1 MDAAA
6 GPSQNPRM
14 FRPMVAV
21 MLSRPAS
28 NLQLLGTLLLA
39 GGLLYALLWQANVES
54 DGYLF
59 RVLLFGR

>member
-14 FRPMVAV
+14 FRHTVALN
-21 MLSRPAS
+21 LSRPAS

-39 GGLLYALLWQANVES
+39 SGLLYALLWQADVES
-54 DGYLF
+54 GGHLF
-59 RVLLFGR
+59 HVLLFGR